1 LIYYF
6 KGVKMDYSNVIL
18 ICVLLALGLFFLGS
32 TGRYKKFQINS
43 FLKAKKK
50 ITKRIYEYIGNL
62 FIYFALV
69 NLLFL
74 LPIFEDDK
82 YEIFKYLFYLFG
94 ILLVFAFWRDKITPQ
109 KKTVIE

>member
-1 LIYYF
+1 
-6 KGVKMDYSNVIL
+6 MDYSNVIL

-43 FLKAKKK
+43 FLKAKNK
-50 ITKRIYEYIGNL
+50 ITKRIYEYFGNL
-62 FIYFALV
+62 FLYFAFV

-82 YEIFKYLFYLFG
+82 YEIFKYLVYLFG
-94 ILLVFAFWRDKITPQ
+94 VLLVFLLWREKISPQ
-109 KKTVIE
+109 KKTVVE

>member
-1 LIYYF
+1 
-6 KGVKMDYSNVIL
+6 MDYTNVIL
-18 ICVLLALGLFFLGS
+18 ICVLLALGIFFLGS

-50 ITKRIYEYIGNL
+50 ITQRIYEYFGNL
-62 FIYFALV
+62 FLYFAFV

-82 YEIFKYLFYLFG
+82 YEIFKYLIYLFG
-94 ILLVFAFWRDKITPQ
+94 ILLVFAFWREKITPQ